1 MTLVQAGQAK
11 KIIVP
16 ALAVLALAGC
26 GKAAASTTT
35 ASSARPS
42 VAASATAVPS
52 ASNSPAPAAS
62 SPTSSPTAAPS
73 ASPGVST
80 TSAAAT
86 TPANGTLLGS
96 YTFTL
101 PQYGSAPLGPAA
113 PDQAQILGGTGRDV
127 IWNTGAGGAPLQTG
141 GGDQMLSL
149 PTGAT
154 PTYQACKT
162 DTLTSDEES
171 NNAGTAYCIIET
183 TGEMAGVTVVSANLA
198 QTPWYLVLHVMVWE
212 NAP

>member
-42 VAASATAVPS
+42 VAASATVAPS
-52 ASNSPAPAAS
+52 SPAPSSLPSSAA
-62 SPTSSPTAAPS
+62 AAPS
-73 ASPGVST
+73 VSPGVST
-80 TSAAAT
+80 TSGAAT

-101 PQYGSAPLGPAA
+101 PQYGSAPLGAAA
-113 PDQAQILGGTGRDV
+113 PDQAQILSATGRDV

-149 PTGAT
+149 PSGAT

-171 NNAGTAYCIIET
+171 NNAGTAYCLIET

>member
-11 KIIVP
+11 KITVA
-16 ALAVLALAGC
+16 ALATLALAGC
-26 GKAAASTTT
+26 GTAAASTAAT
-35 ASSARPS
+35 SARPS
-42 VAASATAVPS
+42 VAASAPAVPS
-52 ASNSPAPAAS
+52 ASNSPAPVSLPS
-62 SPTSSPTAAPS
+62 SATAAPS

-80 TSAAAT
+80 TSGAAT
-86 TPANGTLLGS
+86 TPGNGTLLGS

-101 PQYGSAPLGPAA
+101 PQYGSAPLGAAA
-113 PDQAQILGGTGRDV
+113 PDQAQILSGTGRDV

-149 PTGAT
+149 PSGAT

-183 TGEMAGVTVVSANLA
+183 TGEMAGVTVASANLS
-198 QTPWYLVLHVMVWE
+198 QSPWYLVLHVMVWE
-212 NAP
+212 NSP